1 MNGRLSGPV
10 NMILPNHVYLG
21 TFYDSLVSINSYE
34 ICVYRDPMV
43 CAEMTGI
50 KQVKCNQKLV
60 T

>member
-34 ICVYRDPMV
+34 IYVDRHSLV
-43 CAEMTGI
+43 RAEMTGI
-50 KQVKCNQKLV
+50 KQLTCNIIK
-60 T
+60 

>member
-34 ICVYRDPMV
+34 MFGQSS
-43 CAEMTGI
+43 TGLGGNDRN
-50 KQVKCNQKLV
+50 KKSYM
-60 T
+60 